1 MTSAW
6 VEQKII
12 VVTRKTRLAE
22 VLERF
27 HTRPQARFYLAR
39 ARAIEVLRRE
49 PAAAPAGRASPAAE
63 LPAEESDFS
72 EYQREDDVYRAALE
86 TLERALDFGLKVQK
100 VDRSFLPTMVFG
112 PEDIVVTVGQDGLVA
127 NTAKYTLGHPIVA
140 VNPDPERIDGILL
153 PFRTEEA
160 AGAVRSVLDGK
171 ARYRE
176 VTLARA
182 ELADAQVLLAFN
194 DLFIGNRTHVSARYR
209 IEVGALSEPQSSS
222 GVLVSTG
229 AGSTGWLSSIFNMAR
244 GVSRAFE
251 GEAGGRGVL
260 LEWQDPRL
268 AFVVREPF
276 VSRQSSAGIVA
287 GLIEPDR
294 ELVIESFMPSNGVIF
309 SDGVEADFLEFNSGA
324 IARIRA
330 ATERARLVAPGR

>member
-1 MTSAW
+1 LGW
-6 VEQKII
+6 VDQKII

-27 HTRPQARFYLAR
+27 HTRSQAKFYLRR
-39 ARAIEVLRRE
+39 ARAIEMFRKR
-49 PAAAPAGRASPAAE
+49 PASAAERASPTLE
-63 LPAEESDFS
+63 LEAEEKDFT
-72 EYQREDDVYRAALE
+72 EYQREDDVYRAALDALDRE
-86 TLERALDFGLKVQK
+86 LDFGLKVQK
-100 VDRSFLPTMVFG
+100 VDRSFLPTLVFG

-127 NTAKYTLGHPIVA
+127 NTAKYALGHPIVA

-153 PFRTEEA
+153 PFKTGEA
-160 AGAVRSVLDGK
+160 AGAVRAILDGR

-182 ELADAQVLLAFN
+182 ELADSQVLLAFN

-209 IEVGALSEPQSSS
+209 IEVGARSEPHSSS

-229 AGSTGWLSSIFNMAR
+229 AGSTGWLSSVFNMAR
-244 GVSRAFE
+244 GVNRAFE
-251 GEAGGRGVL
+251 GGRGGQPL
-260 LEWQDPRL
+260 RLDWQDPRL

-276 VSRQSSAGIVA
+276 VSRQSRAEIVA
-287 GLIEPDR
+287 GLIEPGG
-294 ELVIESFMPSNGVIF
+294 ELVVESFMPSNGVIF
-309 SDGVEADFLEFNSGA
+309 SDGVEADFLEFNTGA

-330 ATERARLVAPGR
+330 AAERARLVVTGR